1 MNGIVTNKIMFGVC
15 ILSLLMMSSA
25 GCIADDD
32 KDKTDDEVLKD
43 CIPDGQLEIYD
54 GSSSEVTLKIY
65 HGSSFED
72 ALAKYTIV
80 IELNHDLAPLH
91 ADNFRTHVLDCNYDG
106 VNFHRIIDD
115 FMIQGGDF
123 ENNDGTGGYAAKWY
137 GICNG
142 EETSQSDCPDP
153 KDYNVPDEADN
164 TLTHLP
170 CTISMAKTSAPDSG
184 GSQFFLM
191 PDDIT
196 QHTWLDGVHTVF
208 GTVTS
213 GCEHIT
219 TISELETGQNDRPVL
234 PVIIYSAIASPS
246 MT

>member
-106 VNFHRIIDD
+106 VIFHRIIDD